1 MAFDVEG
8 ARKAGYSDAEIAQHL
23 SQQNKFDFEGARKAG
38 YNDAE
43 IVNHLASLAPPKQQ
57 ARVAGEDEGDLFRG
71 IANVPGQAQNIYG
84 AGKVLTGIVANK
96 LGATDTGK
104 SLIKSGMES
113 MEAGEAKQVVKESDD
128 FVKAWEKGI
137 GTVITD
143 WLPYQV
149 GAGIGNLAETVA
161 FSLAG
166 AGVGAVTGAGVGAAP
181 GAIAGVVAKT
191 LIKKGIKE
199 EAEALIKQG
208 AKEEAEKLIQTEA
221 KKALVKM
228 GTGAGMAA
236 QAGMHG
242 VGEVTGRAVEEAEK
256 RGQKVEDVELS
267 RVLPAAAAH
276 AVADFFVNKIGLDA
290 LKIGEKATNS
300 LILDIGKRIAVTGT
314 KEIPAEEIQT
324 LAERYGAN
332 LSLADADALKE
343 YVSTAAASYAMSIAP
358 GGVGGAR
365 TNLANKI
372 ATDIKNKAEADR
384 KVSDTGTE
392 NIIKENVTQHDADTQ
407 ARLNN
412 ILGGGNETFGA
423 DELAGT
429 AVTTDTG
436 GTKTKEEADA
446 ANLTKQDL
454 EAKKI
459 ADATEEA
466 KKYIADINDP
476 NTKKK
481 RNGAELNKHLTALG
495 ISKATGK
502 GSAAINQKKLEDYLA
517 QGETSVTGT
526 QQTADRTSTQL
537 AVQPNQEA
545 TTAGVTTA
553 QPNGVV
559 STDTATAQPAGGK
572 AAQPTTLAFD
582 AKAGLEELNK
592 LDAKL
597 KKAEKQLLRDEN
609 LETGNPKIQAAK
621 DNLAK
626 VKAEVEQRKAELY
639 KQFDEWT
646 AAREKT
652 QQTPALT
659 QQVPETL
666 THLKELSD
674 KAEALANDGKGRKYN
689 GTRSIDKAL
698 TRAINDYNEFKAEHG
713 ISDEN
718 ELSATYRNVEALR
731 AMNKKVYAT
740 PRTDEEAVLASEEE
754 EQANYEKN
762 LKESYSGKE
771 STYEQKNLPEGA
783 KDEYE
788 GTAKELNAEIKQH
801 NEGRSELARAQEAA
815 KEKLKAAR
823 EALDEYE
830 DAQPENPDINA
841 VDPVVSRAEA
851 HIAELKQAYNE
862 ATKALQ
868 EYGGERTEIPPWS
881 KLGVDE
887 KDVYYSHIKKN
898 TIEEHR
904 TAGRKLQEYRAH
916 KKAEGRHNEEPGKSR
931 VVSGYDESREFYSKL
946 WSFNFP
952 PWSQLS
958 KAAQNA
964 YLETLTRVDTDPVT
978 GKTKTVYINAGIQ
991 KPMGFA
997 KLGLQLL
1004 QEQEVANKEIS
1015 EREAKTRAEL
1025 KEQVADL
1032 SRQKETYYKQLN
1044 EDSNRNK
1051 DTPVT
1056 TEWLPSHVV
1065 KMVMNKDFKGV
1076 LNYLRH
1082 LPLYKGAG
1090 PKTTDHIS
1098 IMKALA
1104 QALYDLNL
1112 NTKIEFVETLPNG
1125 DLAQYDPL
1133 TDTIKVTPEGLT
1145 ASTVLHETTHAGTVR
1160 VIHMYTFKDRKGQH
1174 TLRKNLTEQQRRGVE
1189 KLEAIMKETED
1200 YLAINKTDRAFS
1212 NLFEFAAYA
1221 LTDPELIQNLKTFGP
1236 TYELLT
1242 KFNDTKADITATPK
1256 EKKSAPE
1263 TMWSTF
1269 KKTVAQILG
1278 VSSKPQVKK
1287 LSQSPNFL
1295 FEVASALDDILSVP
1309 TEPINLRKLPTEK
1322 AEGMPKIDLYSK
1334 NDGYGP
1340 DKDDKPKSM
1349 GWMAK
1354 IFTTAPGLRHI
1365 ATLFQNDRYAIK
1377 YWEDI
1382 NELAGKIYHEGID
1395 KINNIYTQITLAASS
1410 ARNLYN
1416 QYIAEK
1422 AERLNSDIAK
1432 FADAAKLTT
1441 DEALSLLHK
1450 VSEAMHEPER
1460 RIVKYLLTVPLRKD
1474 AKTGETMSPADLR
1487 QEMMSLLDTKTLD
1500 KAAAV
1505 QLKQKLEDI
1514 VFAKD
1519 ASGNFILNK
1528 DGYRTPNMANVDP
1541 KGYSPRADED
1551 MRKRLAIKG
1560 ITEIPVNLDA
1570 DTYRVTVIEKD
1581 IAKTIIDQYNK
1592 HPQQAMIKQVLDSV
1606 QQLHKATTELN
1617 KMANYWSQP
1626 VSNRVNFYGFENYV
1640 PLKGYSNT
1648 KTDEMLSF
1656 DTMRRGKELQDMEF
1670 MFGGRAT
1677 ISKNPILQTMS
1688 DATRSAMR
1696 AGRKDLTQSIKNAI
1710 EQGLLA
1716 GKVGKKIPFEDRQNP
1731 EVIRDLPREN
1741 TVFHYNEDG
1750 SIQVLEIHDKKHREA
1765 IRRTYQNSKPVV
1777 ELANSLTSAL
1787 GTLHTRYN
1795 YSFAPMNF
1803 VRDAMTNAFAIGA
1816 DMGPAE
1822 SARFIKAISGQVLK
1836 GGMYKSMQVAILYQ
1850 QGDPKSK
1857 AKLEEMA
1864 KKDPYIKDMVE
1875 FVEKGGMVSYL
1886 GALSLKS
1893 NFQALHKEIGKNGII
1908 KSKEQ
1913 LDKFVDIWTDMFELA
1928 SRSAAYGIAK
1938 KNFEGKGMT
1947 SNAAST
1953 RAAAYAKNLANFEQ
1967 VGELGKAMG
1976 AFYMF
1981 FRPAATGAVRA
1992 IESLAP
1998 AWPGSLERALEGLPP
2013 AIKNDKQALA
2023 TFEKNYAE
2031 KQKHA
2036 RIMTG
2041 SLIGLGIM
2049 AYFMSAMMSDDD
2061 ELGRNAVLNDN
2072 MQQWTRY
2079 ARFHIPQ
2086 DITRAMDINV
2096 PVVFQVPWGFGL
2108 GAFAAAGAQMASVMA
2123 GKASVKD
2130 AMANIFLQI
2139 SLDSF
2144 IPIPVSKMPP
2154 TEMPLEFFLD
2164 SIAPSIARPIL
2175 EFALNKNG
2183 LGQDIYNDQNRRF
2196 GDAYTGGDRIP
2207 EIYKEAAKAMANN
2220 TLGNID
2226 ISPNT
2231 LYFLSNSYLD
2241 GIGRVFEAGYGIS
2254 DLTQGRKGFDPK
2266 TDLPLMGSFFGA
2278 KSNVDSR
2285 EFSSVEKQIQEMER
2299 KVKMFETDPIQSA
2312 RYMMAHPM
2320 DAMLVDMY
2328 NQQVNGQLKDLRSAA
2343 KQYRQM
2349 QGLDPKTRDALI
2361 KVITFQENLIKRN
2374 MIEQFKAYG
2383 ITP

>member
-1 MAFDVEG
+1 MSPE
-8 ARKAGYSDAEIAQHL
+8 EW
-23 SQQNKFDFEGARKAG
+23 
-38 YNDAE
+38 
-43 IVNHLASLAPPKQQ
+43 LASQGSQSKSGVLSPEEWLAQQTPPKQQ
-57 ARVAGEDEGDLFRG
+57 ARVAGENEGDFFRG
-71 IANVPGQAQNIYG
+71 ISNIPGQIQNIYG
-84 AGKVLTGIVANK
+84 AGKVLTGLVANK

-104 SLIKSGMES
+104 ELIKSGTES
-113 MEAGEAKQVVKESDD
+113 MDAGEAKQVVKESDD
-128 FVKAWEKGI
+128 FVKAWDKGI
-137 GTVITD
+137 GSVITD

-166 AGVGAVTGAGVGAAP
+166 AGAGAITGAGVGAAP
-181 GAIAGVVAKT
+181 GAIAGAVSKT
-191 LIKKGIKE
+191 LIKQGIKE
-199 EAEALIKQG
+199 A
-208 AKEEAEKLIQTEA
+208 AEKIVVAEGKEAAEKYIQSEA
-221 KKALVKM
+221 KKALVRI
-228 GTGAGMAA
+228 GATSGMVA

-242 VGEVTGRAVEEAEK
+242 AGEVTGRAVEEAEK
-256 RGQKVEDVELS
+256 SGAKAEDIELS
-267 RVLPAAAAH
+267 RVLPAVAVH
-276 AVADFFVNKIGLDA
+276 AVADFFINKIGLDA

-314 KEIPAEEIQT
+314 KELPAEEIQT

-332 LSLADADALKE
+332 LSLADAEAVKE

-358 GGVGGAR
+358 GAVGGAR
-365 TNLANKI
+365 TNLAAKL
-372 ATDIKNKAEADR
+372 APKDKGDEDK

-392 NIIKENVTQHDADTQ
+392 NIVKENTTQHDADTQ
-407 ARLNN
+407 SRIDTL
-412 ILGGGNETFGA
+412 LGKTTPATNQVKPPANDVFGE

-429 AVTTDTG
+429 AVPTDTG
-436 GTKTKEEADA
+436 GIKTQEEADA
-446 ANLTKQDL
+446 INLTRQDL
-454 EAKKI
+454 RAKEKETALQEARDYL
-459 ADATEEA
+459 ANVD
-466 KKYIADINDP
+466 DP
-476 NTKKK
+476 NTKTGL
-481 RNGAELNKHLTALG
+481 NGIALNKYLTAFG
-495 ISKATGK
+495 ISKTTGK
-502 GSAAINQKKLEDYLA
+502 GSAAINRKKLEDYLA
-517 QGETSVTGT
+517 QQGAQNVAGSQQQPAGTSTDLAVPTDTGAATTRAGTTVAGGVDVTN
-526 QQTADRTSTQL
+526 AAATQL
-537 AVQPNQEA
+537 AGRE
-545 TTAGVTTA
+545 TT
-553 QPNGVV
+553 
-559 STDTATAQPAGGK
+559 QPA
-572 AAQPTTLAFD
+572 TL
-582 AKAGLEELNK
+582 EQK
-592 LDAKL
+592 LRND
-597 KKAEKQLLRDEN
+597 
-609 LETGNPKIQAAK
+609 
-621 DNLAK
+621 
-626 VKAEVEQRKAELY
+626 
-639 KQFDEWT
+639 
-646 AAREKT
+646 
-652 QQTPALT
+652 
-659 QQVPETL
+659 
-666 THLKELSD
+666 LKELSD
-674 KAEALANDGKGRKYN
+674 RVEALANDGKGRKFN
-689 GTRSIDKAL
+689 GSRSVDKTL
-698 TRAINDYNEFKAEHG
+698 TKAINDYNEFKTQHG
-713 ISDEN
+713 IDDEN
-718 ELSATYRNVEALR
+718 NLAANYRNTEAL
-731 AMNKKVYAT
+731 ALMGKKVYAT
-740 PRTDEEAVLASEEE
+740 PRTDEEAVLANEEE

-771 STYEQKNLPEGA
+771 STYEQENLPEGA
-783 KDEYE
+783 KEEYE
-788 GTAKELNAEIKQH
+788 GTAKELNAEIKDH
-801 NEGRSELARAQEAA
+801 NKGLTALIEKQEAA
-815 KEKLKAAR
+815 KQELKKAR
-823 EALDEYE
+823 EALADYE
-830 DAQPENPDINA
+830 DTQPDNPDINA
-841 VDPVVSRAEA
+841 VDPVVERAEA
-851 HIAELKQAYNE
+851 RIAELKAAYNE
-862 ATKALQ
+862 ATKTLQ
-868 EYGGERTEIPPWS
+868 EYGGKRAEIPSWS

-916 KKAEGRHNEEPGKSR
+916 KVAEGRTEEKPGKSR
-931 VVSGYDESREFYSKL
+931 VVNGYEESRAFYTKL
-946 WSFNFP
+946 WGVPFP

-958 KAAQNA
+958 KPAQNV
-964 YLETLTRVDTDPVT
+964 YLETLTRADTDPET
-978 GKTKTVYINAGIQ
+978 GKTTVVFINAGIQ

-997 KLGLQLL
+997 KIGLQLR
-1004 QEQEVANKEIS
+1004 QEQEIANKEIS
-1015 EREAKTRAEL
+1015 EKEAETHAKL
-1025 KEQVADL
+1025 KEEVARL
-1032 SRQKETYYKQLN
+1032 SRLQEGINKQLN
-1044 EDSNRNK
+1044 EESNRNR
-1051 DTPVT
+1051 DIQVT
-1056 TEWLPSHVV
+1056 TEWLPTHVV
-1065 KMVMNKDFKGV
+1065 KMVMDRDFKGV
-1076 LNYLRH
+1076 INYLRH

-1090 PKTTDHIS
+1090 TKTADHIS

-1104 QALYDLNL
+1104 QALHDLNL

-1145 ASTVLHETTHAGTVR
+1145 ASTVLHEATHAGTVR
-1160 VIHMYTFKDRKGQH
+1160 VIHMYTFKDRKGDYI
-1174 TLRKNLTEQQRRGVE
+1174 LRKNLTEQQRRGVE

-1200 YLAINKTDRAFS
+1200 YLAINHTDKAFS

-1221 LTDPELIQNLKTFGP
+1221 LTDPDLIQSLKTFGP
-1236 TYELLT
+1236 TYELLA
-1242 KFNDTKADITATPK
+1242 KLNDTKETITATPK
-1256 EKKSAPE
+1256 EKKGKPE
-1263 TMWSTF
+1263 TMWSAF
-1269 KKTVAQILG
+1269 KKTVAQMLG

-1309 TEPINLRKLPTEK
+1309 TEPINLRKLPAVK

-1334 NDGYGP
+1334 NDGYET
-1340 DKDDKPKSM
+1340 DQDDKPKSLSYLS
-1349 GWMAK
+1349 K
-1354 IFTTAPGLRHI
+1354 IFTTAPGIRRI
-1365 ATLFQNDRYAIK
+1365 ASLFQNDRYAIK

-1382 NELAGKIYHEGID
+1382 NELAGKIYHEGVD

-1416 QYIAEK
+1416 QYIADK
-1422 AERLNSDIAK
+1422 AERLNSDISK
-1432 FADAAKLTT
+1432 FAEAAGLST
-1441 DEALSLLHK
+1441 DQALSLLHK
-1450 VSEAMHEPER
+1450 VSEALHEPER
-1460 RIVKYLLTVPLRKD
+1460 RVVKYLLTVPLREQ
-1474 AKTGETMSPADLR
+1474 ARTGEAMSPADMR
-1487 QEMMSLLDTKTLD
+1487 KEIMSLLDTKTLD
-1500 KAAAV
+1500 KDAAK
-1505 QLKQKLEDI
+1505 QLKQRLEDV

-1519 ASGNFILNK
+1519 ASGNFILDQN
-1528 DGYRTPNMANVDP
+1528 GYRTPNTANVDP
-1541 KGYSPRADED
+1541 LGYSPRIDEA
-1551 MRKRLAIKG
+1551 MKKRLAKSEVSSVPI
-1560 ITEIPVNLDA
+1560 NLDA
-1570 DTYRVTVIEKD
+1570 DAYRVTVIEKD
-1581 IAKTIIDQYNK
+1581 IAKTITEQYNN
-1592 HPQQAMIKQVLDSV
+1592 HPQKEMIKQVLDSV

-1696 AGRKDLTQSIKNAI
+1696 AGRKDLTQSIKNALTPDANGK
-1710 EQGLLA
+1710 QLLA
-1716 GKVGKKIPFEDRQNP
+1716 GKVGPKISFEDRQSP
-1731 EVIRDLPREN
+1731 EVLKNLPREN
-1741 TVFHYNEDG
+1741 TVFHYNDDG
-1750 SIQVLEIHDKKHREA
+1750 SIQVLEIYDKKQREA

-1777 ELANSLTSAL
+1777 ELANSITSAV

-1803 VRDAMTNAFAIGA
+1803 VRDALTNAFAIGA

-1822 SARFIKAISGQVLK
+1822 SAKFIKAISGQVLK

-1850 QGDPKSK
+1850 QGDPSSK
-1857 AKLEEMA
+1857 AKLKEMA
-1864 KKDPYIKDMVE
+1864 DNDAYIKDMVE

-1893 NFQALHKEIGKNGII
+1893 NFQALHKEIGKNGIL

-1947 SNAAST
+1947 SNAASV

-2013 AIKNDKQALA
+2013 EIKSDATALA

-2031 KQKHA
+2031 KQKNA

-2041 SLIGLGIM
+2041 GLVGLGIM
-2049 AYFMSAMMSDDD
+2049 AYFMASMMSDDD

-2086 DITRAMDINV
+2086 DITKAMGINN
-2096 PVVFQVPWGFGL
+2096 PVVFQIPWGFGL
-2108 GAFAAAGAQMASVMA
+2108 GAFAASGAQIASVLA

-2164 SIAPSIARPIL
+2164 SIAPSVARPIL

-2207 EIYKEAAKAMANN
+2207 EIYKDLARSMANG
-2220 TLGNID
+2220 TLGGID

-2241 GIGRVFEAGYGIS
+2241 GVGRVFEMGYGIT

-2285 EFSSVEKQIQEMER
+2285 EFSAVEKQIQEIER
-2299 KVKMFETDPIQSA
+2299 KVKMFDTDPVQSA
-2312 RYMMAHPM
+2312 KYLAAHPM
-2320 DAMLVDMY
+2320 DEIIVEMY
-2328 NQQVNGQLKDLRSAA
+2328 NQQVNGELKQLRAQA

-2349 QGLDPKTRDALI
+2349 QGLDPKTRDSMLKI
-2361 KVITFQENLIKRN
+2361 ITFQENLVKHN
-2374 MIEQFKAYG
+2374 MILQFKAYG
-2383 ITP
+2383 VKP

>member
-1 MAFDVEG
+1 MNIQEIREKYPQYGDMSDEQLASGLHKKFYSDMPVEDFYS
-8 ARKAGYSDAEIAQHL
+8 RIGYSAKPVEA
-23 SQQNKFDFEGARKAG
+23 
-38 YNDAE
+38 
-43 IVNHLASLAPPKQQ
+43 PKQQ
-57 ARVAGEDEGDLFRG
+57 ARVAGENEGDFLRG
-71 IANVPGQAQNIYG
+71 ISNVPGQIQNVYG
-84 AGKVLTGIVANK
+84 GSKVLAGLAANK
-96 LGATDTGK
+96 LGADETGK

-113 MEAGEAKQVVKESDD
+113 MQAGEAKQVVKESDD

-166 AGVGAVTGAGVGAAP
+166 AGAGAVTGAGVGALP
-181 GAIAGVVAKT
+181 GAVAGAVSKT
-191 LIKKGIKE
+191 LIKQGIKE
-199 EAEALIKQG
+199 A
-208 AKEEAEKLIQTEA
+208 AEKVIATQGKEAAEKFVQSEA
-221 KKALVKM
+221 KKALVKI
-228 GTGAGMAA
+228 GATSGMVA

-242 VGEVTGRAVEEAEK
+242 TGEVTGRAVEEGQQ
-256 RGQKVEDVELS
+256 RGEKVEDIELS
-267 RVLPAAAAH
+267 RVLPAAAVH

-314 KEIPAEEIQT
+314 KELPAEEIQT
-324 LAERYGAN
+324 LAERYGAK
-332 LSLADADALKE
+332 LSLTDAEAMKE

-358 GGVGGAR
+358 GAVGGAR
-365 TNLANKI
+365 TNLMGKLASKVESK
-372 ATDIKNKAEADR
+372 DKGDEDK
-384 KVSDTGTE
+384 KVSETGTE
-392 NIIKENVTQHDADTQ
+392 NIIKENVSQHDADTQ
-407 ARLNN
+407 SRIDAL
-412 ILGGGNETFGA
+412 LGKTNEMFGA
-423 DELAGT
+423 DELAGK
-429 AVTTDTG
+429 AVPTDMG

-446 ANLTKQDL
+446 INLTKQDL
-454 EAKKI
+454 QAKETTT
-459 ADATEEA
+459 AVEEA
-466 KKYIADINDP
+466 KKYLADIDDP
-476 NTKKK
+476 NTKTKI
-481 RNGAELNKHLTALG
+481 NGSKLNKYLTSLG
-495 ISKATGK
+495 IPRAAGD
-502 GSAAINQKKLEDYLA
+502 GSTVINRKKLEDYLSQQGA
-517 QGETSVTGT
+517 QNVAGTGQSAT
-526 QQTADRTSTQL
+526 GASTNVVVPADTR
-537 AVQPNQEA
+537 AAA
-545 TTAGVTTA
+545 TRVGATDA
-553 QPNGVV
+553 NGVV
-559 STDTATAQPAGGK
+559 LADANAAQLAGGK
-572 AAQPTTLAFD
+572 AEQPATLAQ
-582 AKAGLEELNK
+582 K
-592 LDAKL
+592 LRND
-597 KKAEKQLLRDEN
+597 
-609 LETGNPKIQAAK
+609 
-621 DNLAK
+621 
-626 VKAEVEQRKAELY
+626 
-639 KQFDEWT
+639 
-646 AAREKT
+646 
-652 QQTPALT
+652 
-659 QQVPETL
+659 
-666 THLKELSD
+666 LKELSD
-674 KAEALANDGKGRKYN
+674 RVEALANDDKGRKFN
-689 GTRSIDKAL
+689 GSRSVDKTL
-698 TRAINDYNEFKAEHG
+698 TKAINDYNEFKTQHG
-713 ISDEN
+713 IDDEN
-718 ELSATYRNVEALR
+718 NLAANYRNVEALA

-740 PRTDEEAVLASEEE
+740 PRTDKEAVLASEEE

-762 LKESYSGKE
+762 LKESYAGKE
-771 STYEQKNLPEGA
+771 STYDQKNLPEGA
-783 KDEYE
+783 QEEYE
-788 GTAKELNAEIKQH
+788 GTAKELNAEIKGH
-801 NEGRSELARAQEAA
+801 NEGLSTLIEKQEAA
-815 KEKLKAAR
+815 RQELKKAR
-823 EALDEYE
+823 EALADYE
-830 DAQPENPDINA
+830 DSQPDNPDINA
-841 VDPVVSRAEA
+841 MDPTVDRAEA
-851 HIAELKQAYNE
+851 RIAELKAAYNE
-862 ATKALQ
+862 ATKTLQ
-868 EYGGERTEIPPWS
+868 EYGGKRTEIPPWS

-916 KKAEGRHNEEPGKSR
+916 KVAEGRTEEKPGKSR
-931 VVSGYDESREFYSKL
+931 VINGYEESRAFYSKL
-946 WSFNFP
+946 WGVPYP

-958 KAAQNA
+958 KPAQNV
-964 YLETLTRVDTDPVT
+964 YLETLTRADTNPET
-978 GKTKTVYINAGIQ
+978 GKTTVVFINAGIQ

-997 KLGLQLL
+997 KIGLQLR
-1004 QEQEVANKEIS
+1004 QEQEIANKEFS
-1015 EREAKTRAEL
+1015 EKEAETHAKL
-1025 KEQVADL
+1025 KEEVARL
-1032 SRQKETYYKQLN
+1032 SRLQEGINKQLN

-1056 TEWLPSHVV
+1056 TEWLPTHVV

-1082 LPLYKGAG
+1082 LPLYKNAG
-1090 PKTTDHIS
+1090 PKTADHIS

-1104 QALYDLNL
+1104 QALHDLNL

-1125 DLAQYDPL
+1125 DLAQYEPL
-1133 TDTIKVTPEGLT
+1133 TDTIKITPEGLT
-1145 ASTVLHETTHAGTVR
+1145 ASTVLHEATHAGTVR
-1160 VIHMYTFKDRKGQH
+1160 VIHMYTFKDRTGQH

-1200 YLAINKTDRAFS
+1200 YLAINKTDKAFS

-1221 LTDPELIQNLKTFGP
+1221 LTDPELIQSLKTFGP
-1236 TYELLT
+1236 TYELLA

-1278 VSSKPQVKK
+1278 VSTKPQVKK
-1287 LSQSPNFL
+1287 LSKSPNFL

-1309 TEPINLRKLPTEK
+1309 TEPINLRKLPAVK
-1322 AEGMPKIDLYSK
+1322 AEGLPKIDLYSK
-1334 NDGYGP
+1334 GDGYET
-1340 DKDDKPKSM
+1340 DQDDKPKSLSYLS
-1349 GWMAK
+1349 K
-1354 IFTTAPGLRHI
+1354 IFTTAPGVRRI
-1365 ATLFQNDRYAIK
+1365 ASLFQNDRYAIK

-1382 NELAGKIYHEGID
+1382 NELAGKIYHEG
-1395 KINNIYTQITLAASS
+1395 KEMMNNIYTQITLAASS

-1416 QYIAEK
+1416 EYVSEK
-1422 AERLNSDIAK
+1422 AERLNSDISEFAK
-1432 FADAAKLTT
+1432 AADLST
-1441 DEALSLLHK
+1441 DEAVALLHK
-1450 VSEAMHEPER
+1450 VSEALHEPER
-1460 RIVKYLLTVPLRKD
+1460 RIVKYILTVPLREQ

-1487 QEMMSLLDTKTLD
+1487 KEIMSLLDTKTLD
-1500 KAAAV
+1500 KDAAV
-1505 QLKQKLEDI
+1505 QLKQRLEDVI
-1514 VFAKD
+1514 FAKD
-1519 ASGNFILNK
+1519 AAGEFVLDQN
-1528 DGYRTPNMANVDP
+1528 GYRTPNTANVDP
-1541 KGYSPRADED
+1541 LGHSPRIDEA
-1551 MRKRLAIKG
+1551 MKRRLAKSTVSSVPI
-1560 ITEIPVNLDA
+1560 NLDA
-1570 DTYRVTVIEKD
+1570 DAYRVTVIEKD
-1581 IAKTIIDQYNK
+1581 IAKTITEQYNN

-1670 MFGGRAT
+1670 MFGGRAS

-1696 AGRKDLTQSIKNAI
+1696 AGRKDLTQSIKNALTKDANGK
-1710 EQGLLA
+1710 QMLA
-1716 GKVGKKIPFEDRQNP
+1716 GKVGDKISFEDRQNP
-1731 EVIRDLPREN
+1731 QILKDLPREN
-1741 TVFHYNEDG
+1741 TVFHYNDDG
-1750 SIQVLEIHDKKHREA
+1750 SIQVLEIHDRKQREA
-1765 IRRTYQNSKPVV
+1765 IRRTYENSKPIV
-1777 ELANSLTSAL
+1777 ELANRLTSAL

-1850 QGDPKSK
+1850 KGDTDSK
-1857 AKLEEMA
+1857 AKLKEMA
-1864 KKDPYIKDMVE
+1864 DNDPYIKNMME
-1875 FVEKGGMVSYL
+1875 FLEKGGMVSYL

-1893 NFQALHKEIGKNGII
+1893 NFQALHKEIGRNGIL

-1928 SRSAAYGIAK
+1928 SRSAAYGVAK
-1938 KNFEGKGMT
+1938 QNFIGKGMT
-1947 SNAAST
+1947 DNAASV

-2013 AIKNDKQALA
+2013 EIKNDATALA

-2031 KQKHA
+2031 KQKNA
-2036 RIMTG
+2036 RIMTTA
-2041 SLIGLGIM
+2041 LIGLGMMSYMM
-2049 AYFMSAMMSDDD
+2049 ASMMSDDD

-2079 ARFHIPQ
+2079 ARFHIPR
-2086 DITRAMDINV
+2086 DITKAMGINE

-2108 GAFAAAGAQMASVMA
+2108 GAFAASGAQMASVFM
-2123 GKASVKD
+2123 GKNSVKD

-2164 SIAPSIARPIL
+2164 SIAPSVARPIL

-2207 EIYKEAAKAMANN
+2207 EIYKDAARSLANS
-2220 TLGNID
+2220 TMGGID

-2231 LYFLSNSYLD
+2231 MYFLSNSYLD
-2241 GIGRVFEAGYGIS
+2241 GIGRVFEAGYGIA
-2254 DLTQGRKGFDPK
+2254 DLSQGRKGFNPR
-2266 TDLPLMGSFFGA
+2266 TDIPLMGSFFGA

-2285 EFSSVEKQIQEMER
+2285 EFSAVEKQIQEMER
-2299 KVKMFETDPIQSA
+2299 KVKMFETDPVQSA
-2312 RYMMAHPM
+2312 RYLATHPM
-2320 DAMLVDMY
+2320 DAMLVDTY
-2328 NQQVNGQLKDLRSAA
+2328 NKQVNGQLKELRSVA

-2349 QGLDPKTRDALI
+2349 QGIEPKTRDAMI
-2361 KVITFQENLIKRN
+2361 KIITFQENLIKHN
-2374 MIEQFKAYG
+2374 MVEQFKAYG
-2383 ITP
+2383 VKP

>member
-1 MAFDVEG
+1 MAKYKEEAVD
-8 ARKAGYSDAEIAQHL
+8 Y
-23 SQQNKFDFEGARKAG
+23 NPFEQTAPKYKEEAVD
-38 YNDAE
+38 YDPF
-43 IVNHLASLAPPKQQ
+43 APPKQQ
-57 ARVAGEDEGDLFRG
+57 GPRVAAENEGDLFRG
-71 IANVPGQAQNIYG
+71 LANVPGQVQNVFG
-84 AGKVLTGIVANK
+84 ASKVLAGLVANK
-96 LGATDTGK
+96 AGAGETGK

-113 MEAGEAKQVVKESDD
+113 MQAGEAKQVVKESDD

-143 WLPYQV
+143 WLPYQ
-149 GAGIGNLAETVA
+149 IG
-161 FSLAG
+161 AG
-166 AGVGAVTGAGVGAAP
+166 AGNIAETLAFMGIGAATANAP
-181 GAIAGVVAKT
+181 GAIAGVLGKSMVKAGLKEAAEKVLKEEGKEAATKFISDQAKRT
-191 LIKKGIKE
+191 LIGS
-199 EAEALIKQG
+199 
-208 AKEEAEKLIQTEA
+208 T
-221 KKALVKM
+221 
-228 GTGAGMAA
+228 AGKVT

-242 VGEVTGRAVEEAEK
+242 AGEVTGRAVEETEK
-256 RGQKVEDVELS
+256 RGEKVEDIELS
-267 RVLPAAAAH
+267 RVLPAVAAH

-314 KEIPAEEIQT
+314 KELPAEEIQT

-332 LSLADADALKE
+332 LSLSDADALKE

-358 GGVGGAR
+358 GAVGGFR
-365 TNLANKI
+365 TNLQGK
-372 ATDIKNKAEADR
+372 TGTKQEDKGDADK
-384 KVSDTGTE
+384 KVSETGTE
-392 NIIKENVTQHDADTQ
+392 NIVKENTTQHDFDTQ
-407 ARLNN
+407 QRVNKA
-412 ILGGGNETFGA
+412 LGITTNEVRPPANDMFSE
-423 DELAGT
+423 DEVAGT
-429 AVTTDTG
+429 AIQTDMG
-436 GTKTKEEADA
+436 GTKTQEEADA
-446 ANLTKQDL
+446 ANLTRQDL
-454 EAKKI
+454 QIKQKESALQEAK
-459 ADATEEA
+459 D
-466 KKYIADINDP
+466 YLADIDNPD
-476 NTKKK
+476 TKTKI
-481 RNGAELNKHLTALG
+481 NGAKLNKYLTDFG
-495 ISKATGK
+495 IPRAAGN
-502 GSAAINQKKLEDYLA
+502 GSTAINRKKLEDYLSQQGA
-517 QGETSVTGT
+517 QNVAGTG
-526 QQTADRTSTQL
+526 QS
-537 AVQPNQEA
+537 A
-545 TTAGVTTA
+545 TGAGTNVVVPANTGAAATRA
-553 QPNGVV
+553 GATDANGVV
-559 STDTATAQPAGGK
+559 LADANAAQLAGGK
-572 AAQPTTLAFD
+572 AEQPATLAQ
-582 AKAGLEELNK
+582 K
-592 LDAKL
+592 LRND
-597 KKAEKQLLRDEN
+597 
-609 LETGNPKIQAAK
+609 
-621 DNLAK
+621 
-626 VKAEVEQRKAELY
+626 
-639 KQFDEWT
+639 
-646 AAREKT
+646 
-652 QQTPALT
+652 
-659 QQVPETL
+659 
-666 THLKELSD
+666 LKELSD
-674 KAEALANDGKGRKYN
+674 RVEALANDDKGRKFN
-689 GTRSIDKAL
+689 GSRSVDKTL
-698 TRAINDYNEFKAEHG
+698 TKAINDYNEFKTQHG
-713 ISDEN
+713 IDDEN
-718 ELSATYRNVEALR
+718 DLAAKYRNVEALKL
-731 AMNKKVYAT
+731 MGKKVYAT
-740 PRTDEEAVLASEEE
+740 PRTDEEAVFANEEE
-754 EQANYEKN
+754 EQKNYENN

-771 STYEQKNLPEGA
+771 STYEQENLPEGA
-783 KDEYE
+783 QEEYE
-788 GTAKELNAEIKQH
+788 GTAKELNAEIKGH
-801 NEGRSELARAQEAA
+801 NKGLSTLIEKQEAA
-815 KEKLKAAR
+815 RQELKKAR
-823 EALDEYE
+823 EALADYE
-830 DAQPENPDINA
+830 DSQPDNPDINA
-841 VDPVVSRAEA
+841 VDPTVDRAEA
-851 HIAELKQAYNE
+851 RIAELKAAYNE
-862 ATKALQ
+862 ATKTLQ
-868 EYGGERTEIPPWS
+868 EYGGERTEIPPWG

-916 KKAEGRHNEEPGKSR
+916 KKAEGRRKEEPGKSR
-931 VVSGYDESREFYSKL
+931 VVNGYEESRAFYSKL
-946 WSFNFP
+946 WGVPFP

-958 KAAQNA
+958 KPAQNV
-964 YLETLTRVDTDPVT
+964 YLETLTRTDVNSVT
-978 GKTKTVYINAGIQ
+978 GKTETVFINAGIQ

-997 KLGLQLL
+997 KIGLQLR
-1004 QEQEVANKEIS
+1004 QEQEIANKEFS
-1015 EREAKTRAEL
+1015 EKEAETHAKL
-1025 KEQVADL
+1025 KEEVARL
-1032 SRQKETYYKQLN
+1032 SRLQEGINKQLN

-1056 TEWLPSHVV
+1056 TEWLPTHVV

-1082 LPLYKGAG
+1082 LPLYKNAG
-1090 PKTTDHIS
+1090 PKTADHIS

-1104 QALYDLNL
+1104 QALHDLNL

-1133 TDTIKVTPEGLT
+1133 TDTIKITPEGLT
-1145 ASTVLHETTHAGTVR
+1145 ASTVLHEATHAGTVR
-1160 VIHMYTFKDRKGQH
+1160 VIHMYTFKDRTGQH

-1200 YLAINKTDRAFS
+1200 YLAINKTDKAFS

-1221 LTDPELIQNLKTFGP
+1221 LTDPELIQSLKTFGP
-1236 TYELLT
+1236 TYELLA
-1242 KFNDTKADITATPK
+1242 KFNDTKADIIATPK

-1278 VSSKPQVKK
+1278 VSTKPQVKK
-1287 LSQSPNFL
+1287 LSKSPNFL

-1309 TEPINLRKLPTEK
+1309 TEPINLRKLPAV
-1322 AEGMPKIDLYSK
+1322 AEGMPNIDLYSK
-1334 NDGYGP
+1334 NDGYET
-1340 DKDDKPKSM
+1340 DQDDKPKSLSFLS
-1349 GWMAK
+1349 K
-1354 IFTTAPGLRHI
+1354 ILTTAPGVRRI
-1365 ATLFQNDRYAIK
+1365 ASLFQNDRYAIK

-1382 NELAGKIYHEGID
+1382 NELAGKIYHEG
-1395 KINNIYTQITLAASS
+1395 KEMMNNIYTQITLAASS

-1416 QYIAEK
+1416 EYISEK
-1422 AERLNSDIAK
+1422 AERLNSDISEFAK
-1432 FADAAKLTT
+1432 AAGLST
-1441 DEALSLLHK
+1441 DEALALLHK
-1450 VSEAMHEPER
+1450 VSEALHEPER
-1460 RIVKYLLTVPLRKD
+1460 RIVKYILTVPLREQ

-1487 QEMMSLLDTKTLD
+1487 KEIMSLLDTKTLD
-1500 KAAAV
+1500 KDAAV
-1505 QLKQKLEDI
+1505 QLKQRLEDVI
-1514 VFAKD
+1514 FAKD
-1519 ASGNFILNK
+1519 AAGEFVLDQN
-1528 DGYRTPNMANVDP
+1528 GYRTPNTANVDP
-1541 KGYSPRADED
+1541 LGYSPRIDEA
-1551 MRKRLAIKG
+1551 MKKRLAKSKVSSVPI
-1560 ITEIPVNLDA
+1560 NLDA
-1570 DTYRVTVIEKD
+1570 DAYRVTVIEKD
-1581 IAKTIIDQYNK
+1581 IAKTITEQYNN

-1696 AGRKDLTQSIKNAI
+1696 AGRKDLTQSIKNALTPDANGK
-1710 EQGLLA
+1710 QLLA
-1716 GKVGKKIPFEDRQNP
+1716 GKVGPKISFEDRQSP
-1731 EVIRDLPREN
+1731 EVLKNLPREN
-1741 TVFHYNEDG
+1741 TVFHYNDDG
-1750 SIQVLEIHDKKHREA
+1750 SIQVLEIHDRKQREA
-1765 IRRTYQNSKPVV
+1765 IRRTYENSKPIV
-1777 ELANSLTSAL
+1777 ELANRLTSAL

-1850 QGDPKSK
+1850 KGDTDSK

-1864 KKDPYIKDMVE
+1864 KKDPYIKNMRE
-1875 FVEKGGMVSYL
+1875 FLEKGGMVSYL

-1893 NFQALHKEIGKNGII
+1893 NFQALHKEIGRNGIL

-1928 SRSAAYGIAK
+1928 SRSAAYGVAK
-1938 KNFEGKGMT
+1938 QNFIGKGMT
-1947 SNAAST
+1947 DNAASV

-2013 AIKNDKQALA
+2013 EIKNDATALA

-2031 KQKHA
+2031 KQKNA
-2036 RIMTG
+2036 RIMTTA
-2041 SLIGLGIM
+2041 LIGLGMMSYMM
-2049 AYFMSAMMSDDD
+2049 ASMMSDDD

-2079 ARFHIPQ
+2079 ARFHIPR
-2086 DITRAMDINV
+2086 DITKAMGINE

-2108 GAFAAAGAQMASVMA
+2108 GAFAASGAQMASVFM
-2123 GKASVKD
+2123 GKNSVKD

-2164 SIAPSIARPIL
+2164 SIAPSVARPIL

-2207 EIYKEAAKAMANN
+2207 EIYKDAARSIANS
-2220 TLGNID
+2220 TMGGID

-2231 LYFLSNSYLD
+2231 MYFLSNSYLD
-2241 GIGRVFEAGYGIS
+2241 GIGRVFEAGYGIA
-2254 DLTQGRKGFDPK
+2254 DLSQGRKGFNPR
-2266 TDLPLMGSFFGA
+2266 TDIPLMGSFFGA

-2285 EFSSVEKQIQEMER
+2285 EFSAVEKQIQEMER
-2299 KVKMFETDPIQSA
+2299 KVKMFETDPVQSA
-2312 RYMMAHPM
+2312 RYMATHPM
-2320 DAMLVDMY
+2320 DAMLVDTY
-2328 NQQVNGQLKDLRSAA
+2328 NKQVNGQLKELRSAA

-2349 QGLDPKTRDALI
+2349 QGIEPKTRDAMI
-2361 KVITFQENLIKRN
+2361 KIITFQENLIKHN
-2374 MIEQFKAYG
+2374 MVEQFKAYG
-2383 ITP
+2383 VKP

>member
-1 MAFDVEG
+1 MSPEEWLAKQDSQPQSGV
-8 ARKAGYSDAEIAQHL
+8 L
-23 SQQNKFDFEGARKAG
+23 SPE
-38 YNDAE
+38 E
-43 IVNHLASLAPPKQQ
+43 WLAKQTPQTPPKQQ
-57 ARVAGEDEGDLFRG
+57 ARVAGEDEGDFFRG
-71 IANVPGQAQNIYG
+71 LSNIPGQFQNIVG
-84 AGKVLTGIVANK
+84 AGKVLTGVVANK
-96 LGATDTGK
+96 LGAAETGK
-104 SLIKSGMES
+104 ELMKSGMES

-137 GTVITD
+137 GSVVTD

-149 GAGIGNLAETVA
+149 GSGVGNILESAA
-161 FSLAG
+161 FALAG
-166 AGVGAVTGAGVGAAP
+166 AGAGAVTGAGVGALPVAVA
-181 GAIAGVVAKT
+181 GALSKT

-199 EAEALIKQG
+199 TAEELIKKG
-208 AKEEAEKLIQTEA
+208 AKEEAEKLIQNEA
-221 KKALVKM
+221 KKTIIGLGVVGGRA
-228 GTGAGMAA
+228 TQANIHGA
-236 QAGMHG
+236 
-242 VGEVTGRAVEEAEK
+242 GEVTGRAVEEAQQ
-256 RGQKVEDVELS
+256 RGQKTEDIELS
-267 RVLPAAAAH
+267 RVLPAVAAH

-314 KEIPAEEIQT
+314 KELPAEEIQT

-332 LSLADADALKE
+332 LSLSDADALKE

-358 GGVGGAR
+358 GAVGGAR
-365 TNLANKI
+365 TNLAGKLASTI
-372 ATDIKNKAEADR
+372 QDKSEVDK
-384 KVSDTGTE
+384 KVSETGTE
-392 NIIKENVTQHDADTQ
+392 NIVKENTTQHDFDTQ
-407 ARLNN
+407 QRINKA
-412 ILGGGNETFGA
+412 LGITTNEVRPPANDMFSE
-423 DELAGT
+423 DEVAGT
-429 AVTTDTG
+429 AVPTDMG

-459 ADATEEA
+459 TDAVEEA
-466 KKYIADINDP
+466 KKYLADVDDP
-476 NTKKK
+476 NTKTKI
-481 RNGAELNKHLTALG
+481 NGPKLNKHLTSLG
-495 ISKATGK
+495 IPRAAGD
-502 GSAAINQKKLEDYLA
+502 GSAAINRKKLEDYLSQQGA
-517 QGETSVTGT
+517 QNVAGTG
-526 QQTADRTSTQL
+526 QSAIGAST
-537 AVQPNQEA
+537 N
-545 TTAGVTTA
+545 
-553 QPNGVV
+553 VV
-559 STDTATAQPAGGK
+559 VPTDTGATATRAGATDTNGMVLADTN
-572 AAQPTTLAFD
+572 AAQPTGGKTEQPITLAQ
-582 AKAGLEELNK
+582 K
-592 LDAKL
+592 LRND
-597 KKAEKQLLRDEN
+597 
-609 LETGNPKIQAAK
+609 
-621 DNLAK
+621 
-626 VKAEVEQRKAELY
+626 
-639 KQFDEWT
+639 
-646 AAREKT
+646 
-652 QQTPALT
+652 
-659 QQVPETL
+659 
-666 THLKELSD
+666 LKELSD
-674 KAEALANDGKGRKYN
+674 RVEALANDDKGRKFN
-689 GTRSIDKAL
+689 GSRSVDKTL
-698 TRAINDYNEFKAEHG
+698 TKAINDYNEFKTQHG
-713 ISDEN
+713 IDDEN
-718 ELSATYRNVEALR
+718 DLAAKYRNVEALK

-740 PRTDEEAVLASEEE
+740 PRTDEEAVFANEEE
-754 EQANYEKN
+754 EQKNYENN

-771 STYEQKNLPEGA
+771 STYEQENLPEGA
-783 KDEYE
+783 KEEYE
-788 GTAKELNAEIKQH
+788 GTAKELNAEIKGH
-801 NEGRSELARAQEAA
+801 NEGLSTLIEKQEAA
-815 KEKLKAAR
+815 RQELKKAR
-823 EALDEYE
+823 EALADYE
-830 DAQPENPDINA
+830 DSQPDNPDINA
-841 VDPVVSRAEA
+841 VDPTVDRAEA
-851 HIAELKQAYNE
+851 RIAELKAAYNE
-862 ATKALQ
+862 ATKTLQ
-868 EYGGERTEIPPWS
+868 EYGGKRTEIPPWG

-916 KKAEGRHNEEPGKSR
+916 KVAEGRTEEKPGKSR
-931 VVSGYDESREFYSKL
+931 VINGYEESRAFYSKL
-946 WSFNFP
+946 WGVPYP

-958 KAAQNA
+958 KPAQNV
-964 YLETLTRVDTDPVT
+964 YLETLTRADTNPET
-978 GKTKTVYINAGIQ
+978 GKTTVVFINAGIQ

-997 KLGLQLL
+997 KIGLQLR
-1004 QEQEVANKEIS
+1004 QEQEIANKEFS
-1015 EREAKTRAEL
+1015 EKEAETHAKL
-1025 KEQVADL
+1025 KEEVARL
-1032 SRQKETYYKQLN
+1032 SRLQEGINKQLN

-1056 TEWLPSHVV
+1056 TEWLPTHVV
-1065 KMVMNKDFKGV
+1065 RMVMNKDFKGV

-1082 LPLYKGAG
+1082 LPLYKNAG
-1090 PKTTDHIS
+1090 PKTADHIS

-1104 QALYDLNL
+1104 QALHDLNL
-1112 NTKIEFVETLPNG
+1112 NTKIEFVEALPNG

-1145 ASTVLHETTHAGTVR
+1145 ASTVLHEATHAGTVR
-1160 VIHMYTFKDRKGQH
+1160 VIHMYTFKDRTGQH
-1174 TLRKNLTEQQRRGVE
+1174 TLRKNLTEQQRRGIE

-1200 YLAINKTDRAFS
+1200 YLAINKTDKAFS

-1221 LTDPELIQNLKTFGP
+1221 LTDPELIQSLKTFGP
-1236 TYELLT
+1236 TYELLA

-1278 VSSKPQVKK
+1278 VSTKPQVKK
-1287 LSQSPNFL
+1287 LSKSPNFL

-1309 TEPINLRKLPTEK
+1309 TEPINLRKLPAVK
-1322 AEGMPKIDLYSK
+1322 AEGMPNIDLYSK
-1334 NDGYGP
+1334 NDGYET
-1340 DKDDKPKSM
+1340 DQDDKPKSLSYLS
-1349 GWMAK
+1349 K
-1354 IFTTAPGLRHI
+1354 IFTTAPGIRRI
-1365 ATLFQNDRYAIK
+1365 ASLFQNDRYAIK

-1382 NELAGKIYHEGID
+1382 NELAGKIYHENDGVN
-1395 KINNIYTQITLAASS
+1395 KINNIYTQITLAASG

-1422 AERLNSDIAK
+1422 AERLNSDIAE
-1432 FADAAKLTT
+1432 FAKAAGLST
-1441 DEALSLLHK
+1441 DEALALLHK
-1450 VSEAMHEPER
+1450 VSEALHEPER
-1460 RIVKYLLTVPLRKD
+1460 RVVKYILTVPLREQ

-1487 QEMMSLLDTKTLD
+1487 KEIMSLLDTKTLD
-1500 KAAAV
+1500 KDAAV
-1505 QLKQKLEDI
+1505 QLKQRLEDVI
-1514 VFAKD
+1514 FAKD
-1519 ASGNFILNK
+1519 AAGNFILDQN
-1528 DGYRTPNMANVDP
+1528 GYRTPNTANVDP
-1541 KGYSPRADED
+1541 LGYSPRIDEA
-1551 MRKRLAIKG
+1551 MKKRLAKSKVSSVPI
-1560 ITEIPVNLDA
+1560 NLDA
-1570 DTYRVTVIEKD
+1570 DAYRVTVIEKD
-1581 IAKTIIDQYNK
+1581 IAKTITEQYNN

-1670 MFGGRAT
+1670 MFGGRAS

-1696 AGRKDLTQSIKNAI
+1696 AGRKDLTESIKNALTKDANGK
-1710 EQGLLA
+1710 QMLA
-1716 GKVGKKIPFEDRQNP
+1716 GRVGDKISFEDRQNP
-1731 EVIRDLPREN
+1731 EVIKNLPREN
-1741 TVFHYNEDG
+1741 TVFHYNDDG
-1750 SIQVLEIHDKKHREA
+1750 SIQVLEIHDKKQREA

-1777 ELANSLTSAL
+1777 ELANSITSAI

-1803 VRDAMTNAFAIGA
+1803 VRDALTNAFAIGA

-1857 AKLEEMA
+1857 ARLKEMA
-1864 KKDPYIKDMVE
+1864 DKDPYIRDMME

-1893 NFQALHKEIGKNGII
+1893 NFQALHKEIGKNGIL
-1908 KSKEQ
+1908 KNKEQ

-1953 RAAAYAKNLANFEQ
+1953 KAAAYAKNLANFEQ

-2013 AIKNDKQALA
+2013 EIKNDAAALA
-2023 TFEKNYAE
+2023 TFEKNYSD
-2031 KQKHA
+2031 KQKNA

-2041 SLIGLGIM
+2041 GLVGLGIM
-2049 AYFMSAMMSDDD
+2049 AYFMASMMSDDD

-2086 DITRAMDINV
+2086 DITRAMGINN
-2096 PVVFQVPWGFGL
+2096 PVVFQIPWGFGL
-2108 GAFAAAGAQMASVMA
+2108 GAFAASGAQIAAVAA
-2123 GKASVKD
+2123 GKATVKD

-2164 SIAPSIARPIL
+2164 SIAPSVARPIL

-2207 EIYKEAAKAMANN
+2207 EIYKDLARTMVNG
-2220 TLGNID
+2220 TLGGID

-2299 KVKMFETDPIQSA
+2299 KVKMFETDPVQSA
-2312 RYMMAHPM
+2312 RYLAAHPM
-2320 DAMLVDMY
+2320 DELLVEMY
-2328 NQQVNGQLKDLRSAA
+2328 NQQVNGELKQLRSQA
-2343 KQYRQM
+2343 KEYRQM
-2349 QGLDPKTRDALI
+2349 QGMDPKTRDAMI
-2361 KVITFQENLIKRN
+2361 KIITFQENLVKHN
-2374 MIEQFKAYG
+2374 MILQFKAYG
-2383 ITP
+2383 VKP

>member
-1 MAFDVEG
+1 MAKYKEEAVD
-8 ARKAGYSDAEIAQHL
+8 Y
-23 SQQNKFDFEGARKAG
+23 NPFEQTAPKYKEEAVD
-38 YNDAE
+38 YDPF
-43 IVNHLASLAPPKQQ
+43 APPKPQ
-57 ARVAGEDEGDLFRG
+57 ARVAGEDEGDFFRG
-71 IANVPGQAQNIYG
+71 IANVPGQVQNVFG
-84 AGKVLTGIVANK
+84 ASKVLAGLVANK
-96 LGATDTGK
+96 AGAGETGK

-113 MEAGEAKQVVKESDD
+113 MQAGEAKQVVKESDD

-143 WLPYQV
+143 WLPYQI

-166 AGVGAVTGAGVGAAP
+166 AGAGAVTGAGVGALP
-181 GAIAGVVAKT
+181 GAVAGAVSKT
-191 LIKKGIKE
+191 LIKQGIKE
-199 EAEALIKQG
+199 A
-208 AKEEAEKLIQTEA
+208 AEKVIATQGKEAAEKFVQSEA
-221 KKALVKM
+221 KKALVKI
-228 GTGAGMAA
+228 GATSGMVA

-242 VGEVTGRAVEEAEK
+242 TGEVTGRAVEEGQQ
-256 RGQKVEDVELS
+256 RGEKVEDIELS
-267 RVLPAAAAH
+267 RVLPAAAVH
-276 AVADFFVNKIGLDA
+276 AVADFFVNKIGLNA

-314 KEIPAEEIQT
+314 KELPAEEIQT
-324 LAERYGAN
+324 LAERYGAK
-332 LSLADADALKE
+332 LSLTDAEAMKE

-358 GGVGGAR
+358 GAVGGAR
-365 TNLANKI
+365 TNLMGKLASKVESK
-372 ATDIKNKAEADR
+372 DKGDEDK
-384 KVSDTGTE
+384 KVSETGTE
-392 NIIKENVTQHDADTQ
+392 NIVKENVSQHDADTQ
-407 ARLNN
+407 SRIDAL
-412 ILGGGNETFGA
+412 LGKTTLATNQVKPPANEMFGA
-423 DELAGT
+423 DELAGK
-429 AVTTDTG
+429 AVPTDMG

-466 KKYIADINDP
+466 KKYLADVDDP
-476 NTKKK
+476 NTKTGL
-481 RNGAELNKHLTALG
+481 NGIALNKYLTALG
-495 ISKATGK
+495 ISKTTGK
-502 GSAAINQKKLEDYLA
+502 GSAVINRKKLEDYLSQQGA
-517 QGETSVTGT
+517 QNVAGIGQSATGAST
-526 QQTADRTSTQL
+526 NVVVPANTGAAATRAGATDANGVVLADTNATQL
-537 AVQPNQEA
+537 AGGKTE
-545 TTAGVTTA
+545 
-553 QPNGVV
+553 
-559 STDTATAQPAGGK
+559 QPA
-572 AAQPTTLAFD
+572 TLAQ
-582 AKAGLEELNK
+582 K
-592 LDAKL
+592 LRND
-597 KKAEKQLLRDEN
+597 
-609 LETGNPKIQAAK
+609 
-621 DNLAK
+621 
-626 VKAEVEQRKAELY
+626 
-639 KQFDEWT
+639 
-646 AAREKT
+646 
-652 QQTPALT
+652 
-659 QQVPETL
+659 
-666 THLKELSD
+666 LKELSD
-674 KAEALANDGKGRKYN
+674 RVEALANDDKGRKFN
-689 GTRSIDKAL
+689 GSRSVDKTL
-698 TRAINDYNEFKAEHG
+698 TKAINDYNEFKAKHG
-713 ISDEN
+713 IDDEN
-718 ELSATYRNVEALR
+718 DLAANYRNVEALKL
-731 AMNKKVYAT
+731 MGKKVYAT

-771 STYEQKNLPEGA
+771 STYKQKNLPEGA
-783 KDEYE
+783 QEEYE
-788 GTAKELNAEIKQH
+788 GTAKELNAEIKGH
-801 NEGRSELARAQEAA
+801 NEGLSTLIEKQEAA
-815 KEKLKAAR
+815 KQELKKAR
-823 EALDEYE
+823 EALADYE
-830 DAQPENPDINA
+830 DSQPDNPDINA
-841 VDPVVSRAEA
+841 VDPTVDRAEA
-851 HIAELKQAYNE
+851 RIAELKAAYNE
-862 ATKALQ
+862 ATKTLQ
-868 EYGGERTEIPPWS
+868 EYGGKRTEIPPWG

-898 TIEEHR
+898 TIEEHK

-916 KKAEGRHNEEPGKSR
+916 KTAEGRSEEEPGKSR
-931 VVSGYDESREFYSKL
+931 VINGYEESRAFYSKL
-946 WSFNFP
+946 WGVPYP

-958 KAAQNA
+958 KPAQNV
-964 YLETLTRVDTDPVT
+964 YLETLTRTDVNSVT
-978 GKTKTVYINAGIQ
+978 GKTETVFINAGIQ

-997 KLGLQLL
+997 KIGLQLR
-1004 QEQEVANKEIS
+1004 QEQEIANKEFS
-1015 EREAKTRAEL
+1015 EKEAETHAKL
-1025 KEQVADL
+1025 KEEVARL
-1032 SRQKETYYKQLN
+1032 SRLQEGINKQLN

-1056 TEWLPSHVV
+1056 TEWLPTHVV

-1082 LPLYKGAG
+1082 LPLYKNAG
-1090 PKTTDHIS
+1090 PKTADHIS

-1104 QALYDLNL
+1104 QALHDLNL

-1133 TDTIKVTPEGLT
+1133 TDTIKITPEGLT
-1145 ASTVLHETTHAGTVR
+1145 ASTVLHEATHAGTVR
-1160 VIHMYTFKDRKGQH
+1160 VIHMYTFKDRTGQH

-1200 YLAINKTDRAFS
+1200 YLAINKTDKAFS

-1221 LTDPELIQNLKTFGP
+1221 LTDPELIHSLKTFGP
-1236 TYELLT
+1236 TYELLA

-1278 VSSKPQVKK
+1278 VSTKPQVKK
-1287 LSQSPNFL
+1287 LSKSPNFL

-1309 TEPINLRKLPTEK
+1309 TEPINLRKLPAV
-1322 AEGMPKIDLYSK
+1322 AEGMPNIDLYSK
-1334 NDGYGP
+1334 NDGYET
-1340 DKDDKPKSM
+1340 DQDDKPKSLSYLS
-1349 GWMAK
+1349 K
-1354 IFTTAPGLRHI
+1354 IFTTAPGVRRI
-1365 ATLFQNDRYAIK
+1365 ASLFQNDRYAIK

-1382 NELAGKIYHEGID
+1382 NELAGKIYHEG
-1395 KINNIYTQITLAASS
+1395 KEMMNNIYTQITLAASS

-1416 QYIAEK
+1416 EYVSEK
-1422 AERLNSDIAK
+1422 AERLNSDIAA
-1432 FADAAKLTT
+1432 FADAAKMTT
-1441 DEALSLLHK
+1441 DEALALLHK
-1450 VSEAMHEPER
+1450 VSEALHEPER
-1460 RIVKYLLTVPLRKD
+1460 RIVKYILTVPLREQ

-1487 QEMMSLLDTKTLD
+1487 KEIMSLLDTKTLD
-1500 KAAAV
+1500 KDAAV
-1505 QLKQKLEDI
+1505 QLKQRLEDVI
-1514 VFAKD
+1514 FAKD
-1519 ASGNFILNK
+1519 AAGEFVLDQN
-1528 DGYRTPNMANVDP
+1528 GYRTPNIANVDS
-1541 KGYSPRADED
+1541 KGYSPRIDEA
-1551 MRKRLAIKG
+1551 MKRRLAKSTVSSVPI
-1560 ITEIPVNLDA
+1560 NLDA
-1570 DTYRVTVIEKD
+1570 DAYRVTVIEKD
-1581 IAKTIIDQYNK
+1581 IAKTITEQYNN

-1656 DTMRRGKELQDMEF
+1656 DTMRRGKEMQDMEF
-1670 MFGGRAT
+1670 MFGGRAS

-1710 EQGLLA
+1710 EQKMLA
-1716 GKVGKKIPFEDRQNP
+1716 GKVGEKISFEDRQNP
-1731 EVIRDLPREN
+1731 EILKNLPREN
-1741 TVFHYNEDG
+1741 TVFHYNDDG
-1750 SIQVLEIHDKKHREA
+1750 SIQVLEIHDRKQREA
-1765 IRRTYQNSKPVV
+1765 IRRTYENSKPIV
-1777 ELANSLTSAL
+1777 ELANRLTSAL

-1850 QGDPKSK
+1850 KGDTDSK

-1864 KKDPYIKDMVE
+1864 KKDPYIKNMRE
-1875 FVEKGGMVSYL
+1875 FLEKGGMVSYL

-1893 NFQALHKEIGKNGII
+1893 NFQALHKEIGKNGILQT
-1908 KSKEQ
+1908 KEQ

-1928 SRSAAYGIAK
+1928 SRSAAYGVAK
-1938 KNFEGKGMT
+1938 QNFIGKGMT
-1947 SNAAST
+1947 ENAASV

-2013 AIKNDKQALA
+2013 EIKNDATALA

-2031 KQKHA
+2031 KQKNA
-2036 RIMTG
+2036 RIMTTA
-2041 SLIGLGIM
+2041 LIGLGMMSYMM
-2049 AYFMSAMMSDDD
+2049 ASMMSDDD

-2079 ARFHIPQ
+2079 ARFHIPR
-2086 DITRAMDINV
+2086 DITKAMGINE

-2108 GAFAAAGAQMASVMA
+2108 GAFAASGAQMASVFM
-2123 GKASVKD
+2123 GKNSVKD

-2164 SIAPSIARPIL
+2164 SIAPSVARPIL

-2207 EIYKEAAKAMANN
+2207 EIYKDAARSLANS
-2220 TLGNID
+2220 TMGGID

-2231 LYFLSNSYLD
+2231 MYFLSNSYLD
-2241 GIGRVFEAGYGIS
+2241 GIGRVFEAGYGIA
-2254 DLTQGRKGFDPK
+2254 DLSQGRKGFNPR
-2266 TDLPLMGSFFGA
+2266 TDIPLMGSFFGA

-2285 EFSSVEKQIQEMER
+2285 EFSAVEKQIQEMER
-2299 KVKMFETDPIQSA
+2299 KVKMFETDPVQSA
-2312 RYMMAHPM
+2312 RYLATHPM
-2320 DAMLVDMY
+2320 DAMLVDTY
-2328 NQQVNGQLKDLRSAA
+2328 NKQVNGQLKELRSVA

-2349 QGLDPKTRDALI
+2349 QGIEPKTRDAMI
-2361 KVITFQENLIKRN
+2361 KIITFQENLIKHN
-2374 MIEQFKAYG
+2374 MVEQFKAYG
-2383 ITP
+2383 VKP

>member
-1 MAFDVEG
+1 MNLQEIREKYPQYNDLSDEQLVGGLHKKYYSDMPIEDFHS
-8 ARKAGYSDAEIAQHL
+8 RIGYSAKPVEA
-23 SQQNKFDFEGARKAG
+23 
-38 YNDAE
+38 
-43 IVNHLASLAPPKQQ
+43 PKQQ
-57 ARVAGEDEGDLFRG
+57 ARVAGEDEGDFFRG
-71 IANVPGQAQNIYG
+71 ITNIPGQIQNIYG
-84 AGKVLTGIVANK
+84 AGKVLTGLVANK

-104 SLIKSGMES
+104 ELIKSGTES
-113 MEAGEAKQVVKESDD
+113 MDAGEAKQVVKESDD

-137 GTVITD
+137 GTVVTD
-143 WLPYQV
+143 YIPYQIGSSV
-149 GAGIGNLAETVA
+149 GNIAETLAFMGIGAATAN
-161 FSLAG
+161 
-166 AGVGAVTGAGVGAAP
+166 AP
-181 GAIAGVVAKT
+181 GAIASVLGKSMVKA
-191 LIKKGIKE
+191 GIKE
-199 EAEALIKQG
+199 AAEKVL
-208 AKEEAEKLIQTEA
+208 KEEGKEA
-221 KKALVKM
+221 ATKFISEQAKRTLM
-228 GTGAGMAA
+228 GVTAGKVA

-242 VGEVTGRAVEEAEK
+242 AGEVTGRAVEEAQQ

-267 RVLPAAAAH
+267 RVLPAAAVH
-276 AVADFFVNKIGLDA
+276 AVADFFVNKIGIDA

-300 LILDIGKRIAVTGT
+300 LILDVGKRIAVTGT
-314 KEIPAEEIQT
+314 KELPAEEIQT

-358 GGVGGAR
+358 GAVGGAR
-365 TNLANKI
+365 TNLSNKI
-372 ATDIKNKAEADR
+372 ATDIKNKADADR
-384 KVSDTGTE
+384 KVSDTGTD

-407 ARLNN
+407 SRLNN

-423 DELAGT
+423 DEIAGT
-429 AVTTDTG
+429 AVPTDTG

-454 EAKKI
+454 EAKKTT
-459 ADATEEA
+459 DAVEEA
-466 KKYIADINDP
+466 KKHLADIDDP
-476 NTKKK
+476 NTKTGL
-481 RNGAELNKHLTALG
+481 NGIALNKYLTALG
-495 ISKATGK
+495 IPKATGK
-502 GSAAINQKKLEDYLA
+502 GSAAINRKKLEDYIA
-517 QGETSVTGT
+517 QGETSVAGS
-526 QQTADRTSTQL
+526 QQQPAGTSTEL
-537 AVQPNQEA
+537 AAQPNQEA
-545 TTAGVTTA
+545 ATTGTPAVKS
-553 QPNGVV
+553 NGVDV
-559 STDTATAQPAGGK
+559 TNTTIAHPAGGK
-572 AAQPTTLAFD
+572 TEQPVALAQAPKTIEDLSPEMQAEVQRRQDEIAQIETEGGD
-582 AKAGLEELNK
+582 ATKQKGFLNK
-592 LDAKL
+592 FLQKQGVTGTLSAK
-597 KKAEKQLLRDEN
+597 KSIEKDF
-609 LETGNPKIQAAK
+609 LETGELPYAVEGKEKTDQELEAERVKAYEESLGKTIPDYELSEEDKRLYDETREEVNSQVDEANAK
-621 DNLAK
+621 RIELAK
-626 VKAEVEQRKAELY
+626 ELEDALKA
-639 KQFDEWT
+639 FDE
-646 AAREKT
+646 ASEK
-652 QQTPALT
+652 
-659 QQVPETL
+659 
-666 THLKELSD
+666 
-674 KAEALANDGKGRKYN
+674 
-689 GTRSIDKAL
+689 
-698 TRAINDYNEFKAEHG
+698 
-713 ISDEN
+713 
-718 ELSATYRNVEALR
+718 
-731 AMNKKVYAT
+731 
-740 PRTDEEAVLASEEE
+740 DEEAASERLV
-754 EQANYEKN
+754 AAEKA
-762 LKESYSGKE
+762 LKEHGPTQRKLP
-771 STYEQKNLPEGA
+771 EQKKFSPDY
-783 KDEYE
+783 KDIYF
-788 GTAKELNAEIKQH
+788 GNISAGPIK
-801 NEGRSELARAQEAA
+801 NGRLTFGSSKREHRQAA
-815 KEKLKAAR
+815 
-823 EALDEYE
+823 
-830 DAQPENPDINA
+830 
-841 VDPVVSRAEA
+841 
-851 HIAELKQAYNE
+851 
-862 ATKALQ
+862 KALQ
-868 EYGGERTEIPPWS
+868 EYLQKTGGYQRENDAQLRRIINHYEENRAAFNKIFG
-881 KLGVDE
+881 KAGVTFPRWNDLTQE
-887 KDVYYSHIKKN
+887 QKN
-898 TIEEHR
+898 TF
-904 TAGRKLQEYRAH
+904 
-916 KKAEGRHNEEPGKSR
+916 
-931 VVSGYDESREFYSKL
+931 SREMINNSG
-946 WSFNFP
+946 
-952 PWSQLS
+952 QQ
-958 KAAQNA
+958 QNVA
-964 YLETLTRVDTDPVT
+964 
-978 GKTKTVYINAGIQ
+978 
-991 KPMGFA
+991 FA
-997 KLGLQLL
+997 KLGVKIIEDSRQLSEGEKRERQNAVER
-1004 QEQEVANKEIS
+1004 QEQVRQES
-1015 EREAKTRAEL
+1015 EAQQEKDKKTREAYE
-1025 KEQVADL
+1025 
-1032 SRQKETYYKQLN
+1032 
-1044 EDSNRNK
+1044 RNK
-1051 DTPVT
+1051 PTASS
-1056 TEWLPSHVV
+1056 LPNNVIQ
-1065 KMVMNKDFKGV
+1065 MVMNND
-1076 LNYLRH
+1076 LNGILEYMSTV
-1082 LPLYKGAG
+1082 
-1090 PKTTDHIS
+1090 KTTVLTS
-1098 IMKALA
+1098 PYKRIMKSVAGALK
-1104 QALYDLNL
+1104 DLKL
-1112 NTKIEFVETLPNG
+1112 NTKIRIVEASEING
-1125 DLAQYDPL
+1125 DLAQYDPVS
-1133 TDTIKVTPEGLT
+1133 DTILVTREGLSSNT
-1145 ASTVLHETTHAGTVR
+1145 ILHEIIHAGTVK
-1160 VIHMYTFKDRKGQH
+1160 VINEYLYGNKNSLSMGQ
-1174 TLRKNLTEQQRRGVE
+1174 LNAIKVLE
-1189 KLEAIMKETED
+1189 KIMNETRDSLAEDHPEAYK
-1200 YLAINKTDRAFS
+1200 S
-1212 NLFEFAAYA
+1212 LFEFVSYA
-1221 LTDPELIQNLKTFGP
+1221 LTSDQLQQDLHDQSFVYPETKGLFSYFGLPREDIQTILPKT
-1236 TYELLT
+1236 
-1242 KFNDTKADITATPK
+1242 
-1256 EKKSAPE
+1256 KSA
-1263 TMWSTF
+1263 WSAF
-1269 KKTVAQILG
+1269 KLAIARIIKTRDTYLHKG
-1278 VSSKPQVKK
+1278 K
-1287 LSQSPNFL
+1287 LNEKVDPNFL
-1295 FEVASALDDILSVP
+1295 MEINAAFEDILSKP
-1309 TEPINLRKLPTEK
+1309 TEPIYLPALPAKEEGTPSK

-1334 NDGYGP
+1334 NDGYET
-1340 DKDDKPKSM
+1340 DQDDKPKSLSYLS
-1349 GWMAK
+1349 K
-1354 IFTTAPGLRHI
+1354 IFTTAPGIRRI
-1365 ATLFQNDRYAIK
+1365 ASIFQNDRYAIK

-1382 NELAGKIYHEGID
+1382 NQLAEKIYHEGID

-1422 AERLNSDIAK
+1422 AERLNSDIAE
-1432 FADAAKLTT
+1432 FAKAADLST
-1441 DEALSLLHK
+1441 DEALALLHK

-1505 QLKQKLEDI
+1505 KLKQKLEDV

-1519 ASGNFILNK
+1519 AAGNFILDQN
-1528 DGYRTPNMANVDP
+1528 GYRTPNMANVDP

-1560 ITEIPVNLDA
+1560 ITDIPVNLDA

-1581 IAKTIIDQYNK
+1581 IAKTIIDQYNN

-1626 VSNRVNFYGFENYV
+1626 VSNRVNFYGFENYI

-1716 GKVGKKIPFEDRQNP
+1716 GKVGKKIPFEARQDPN
-1731 EVIRDLPREN
+1731 VIKELPREN

-1750 SIQVLEIHDKKHREA
+1750 SIQVLQIFDKKQREA

-1857 AKLEEMA
+1857 AKLKEMA
-1864 KKDPYIKDMVE
+1864 DKDPYIKDMVE

-1893 NFQALHKEIGKNGII
+1893 NFQALHKEIGKHGII

-1998 AWPGSLERALEGLPP
+1998 AWPGSLERALDGLPP
-2013 AIKNDKQALA
+2013 EIKKDEQAKA

-2041 SLIGLGIM
+2041 GLVGLGMM

-2086 DITRAMDINV
+2086 DITRAMGINV
-2096 PVVFQVPWGFGL
+2096 PVVFQIPWGFGL
-2108 GAFAAAGAQMASVMA
+2108 GAFAAAGAQMASVAA

-2130 AMANIFLQI
+2130 AMSNIFLQI

-2164 SIAPSIARPIL
+2164 SIAPSVARPIL

-2207 EIYKEAAKAMANN
+2207 EIYKEAARAMANN
-2220 TLGNID
+2220 TLGGID

-2285 EFSSVEKQIQEMER
+2285 EFSAVEKQIQEMER
-2299 KVKMFETDPIQSA
+2299 KVKMFDTDPVQSA
-2312 RYMMAHPM
+2312 RYLAAHPM
-2320 DAMLVDMY
+2320 DEIIVEMY
-2328 NQQVNGQLKDLRSAA
+2328 NQQVNGELKQLRSQA

-2349 QGLDPKTRDALI
+2349 QGLDPKTRDAMI
-2361 KVITFQENLIKRN
+2361 KIITFQENLVKHN

-2383 ITP
+2383 IKP

>member
-1 MAFDVEG
+1 MAKYKEEAVD
-8 ARKAGYSDAEIAQHL
+8 Y
-23 SQQNKFDFEGARKAG
+23 NPFEQTAPKYKEEAVD
-38 YNDAE
+38 YDPF
-43 IVNHLASLAPPKQQ
+43 APPKPQ
-57 ARVAGEDEGDLFRG
+57 ARVAGEDEGDFLRG
-71 IANVPGQAQNIYG
+71 ISNVPGQIQNVYGGSKVLAGLAANKAG
-84 AGKVLTGIVANK
+84 AGE
-96 LGATDTGK
+96 TGK

-113 MEAGEAKQVVKESDD
+113 MQAGEAKQVVKESDD

-143 WLPYQV
+143 WLPYQI

-166 AGVGAVTGAGVGAAP
+166 AGAGAVTGAGVGALP
-181 GAIAGVVAKT
+181 GAVAGAVSKT
-191 LIKKGIKE
+191 LIKQGIKE
-199 EAEALIKQG
+199 A
-208 AKEEAEKLIQTEA
+208 AEKVIATQGKEAAEKFVQSEA
-221 KKALVKM
+221 KKALVKI
-228 GTGAGMAA
+228 GATSGMVA

-242 VGEVTGRAVEEAEK
+242 TGEVTGRAVEEGQQ
-256 RGQKVEDVELS
+256 RGEKVEDIELS
-267 RVLPAAAAH
+267 RVLPAAAVH
-276 AVADFFVNKIGLDA
+276 AVADFFVNKIGLDS

-314 KEIPAEEIQT
+314 KQLPAEEIQT
-324 LAERYGAN
+324 LAERYGAK
-332 LSLADADALKE
+332 LSLTDAEAMRE

-358 GGVGGAR
+358 GAVGGAR
-365 TNLANKI
+365 TNLMGKLASKVESK
-372 ATDIKNKAEADR
+372 DKGDEDK
-384 KVSDTGTE
+384 KVSETGTE
-392 NIIKENVTQHDADTQ
+392 NIVKENVSQHDFDTQ
-407 ARLNN
+407 QRINKA
-412 ILGGGNETFGA
+412 LGITTNEVRPPANDTFSE
-423 DELAGT
+423 DEVAGT
-429 AVTTDTG
+429 AVQTDMG
-436 GTKTKEEADA
+436 GTKTQEEADA
-446 ANLTKQDL
+446 ANLTRQDL
-454 EAKKI
+454 QVKQKESELQGAK
-459 ADATEEA
+459 D
-466 KKYIADINDP
+466 YLADIDNP
-476 NTKKK
+476 NTKTSV
-481 RNGAELNKHLTALG
+481 NGAKLNKYLTSFG
-495 ISKATGK
+495 ISKATGG
-502 GSAAINQKKLEDYLA
+502 GSVAINRKKLEDYLA
-517 QGETSVTGT
+517 QQGAPNVAKTGQSTTGT
-526 QQTADRTSTQL
+526 STDVVVPTNTGAAATRAGATDASGMVLTDANAAQL
-537 AVQPNQEA
+537 AGRKDEQ
-545 TTAGVTTA
+545 
-553 QPNGVV
+553 
-559 STDTATAQPAGGK
+559 S
-572 AAQPTTLAFD
+572 AALAFD

-597 KKAEKQLLRDEN
+597 KKAEKQLLKDEN

-626 VKAEVEQRKAELY
+626 VKAEVEKRKAELY
-639 KQFDEWT
+639 KQFDGWT
-646 AAREKT
+646 AAREQTKT
-652 QQTPALT
+652 TEPA
-659 QQVPETL
+659 TL
-666 THLKELSD
+666 EQKLRNDLKELSD
-674 KAEALANDGKGRKYN
+674 RVEALANDDKGRKFN
-689 GTRSIDKAL
+689 GSRSVDKTL
-698 TRAINDYNEFKAEHG
+698 TKAVNDYNEFKAQHG
-713 ISDEN
+713 IDDEN
-718 ELSATYRNVEALR
+718 DLAANYRNTEALKL
-731 AMNKKVYAT
+731 MGKKVYAT

-762 LKESYSGKE
+762 LKESYAGKE
-771 STYEQKNLPEGA
+771 STYDQKNLPEGA
-783 KDEYE
+783 QEEYE
-788 GTAKELNAEIKQH
+788 GTAKELNAEIKGH
-801 NEGRSELARAQEAA
+801 NEGLSTLIEKQEAA
-815 KEKLKAAR
+815 KQELKKAR
-823 EALDEYE
+823 EALADYE
-830 DAQPENPDINA
+830 DSQPDNPDINA
-841 VDPVVSRAEA
+841 VDPAVDRAEA
-851 HIAELKQAYNE
+851 RIAELKAAYNE
-862 ATKALQ
+862 ATKTLQ
-868 EYGGERTEIPPWS
+868 EYGGKRTEIPPWS

-916 KKAEGRHNEEPGKSR
+916 KVAEGRTEEKPGKSR
-931 VVSGYDESREFYSKL
+931 VINGYEESRAFYSKL
-946 WSFNFP
+946 WGVPYP

-958 KAAQNA
+958 KPAQNV
-964 YLETLTRVDTDPVT
+964 YLETLTRADTNPET
-978 GKTKTVYINAGIQ
+978 GKTTVVFINAGIQ

-997 KLGLQLL
+997 KIGLQLR
-1004 QEQEVANKEIS
+1004 QEQEIANKEFS
-1015 EREAKTRAEL
+1015 EKEAETHAKL
-1025 KEQVADL
+1025 KEEVARL
-1032 SRQKETYYKQLN
+1032 SRLQEGINKQLN

-1051 DTPVT
+1051 DAPVT
-1056 TEWLPSHVV
+1056 TEWLPTHVV

-1082 LPLYKGAG
+1082 LPLYKNAG
-1090 PKTTDHIS
+1090 PKTADHIS

-1104 QALYDLNL
+1104 QALHDLNL

-1133 TDTIKVTPEGLT
+1133 TDTIKITPEGLT
-1145 ASTVLHETTHAGTVR
+1145 ASTVLHEATHAGTVR
-1160 VIHMYTFKDRKGQH
+1160 VIHMYTFKDRTGQH

-1200 YLAINKTDRAFS
+1200 YLAINKTDKAFS

-1221 LTDPELIQNLKTFGP
+1221 LTDPELIQSLKTFGP
-1236 TYELLT
+1236 TYELLA

-1278 VSSKPQVKK
+1278 VSTKPQVKK
-1287 LSQSPNFL
+1287 LSKSPNFL

-1309 TEPINLRKLPTEK
+1309 TEPINLRKLPAV
-1322 AEGMPKIDLYSK
+1322 AEGLPKIDLYSK
-1334 NDGYGP
+1334 GDGYET
-1340 DKDDKPKSM
+1340 DQDDKPKSLSYLS
-1349 GWMAK
+1349 K
-1354 IFTTAPGLRHI
+1354 IFTTAPGVRRI
-1365 ATLFQNDRYAIK
+1365 ASLFQNDRYAIK

-1382 NELAGKIYHEGID
+1382 NELAGKIYHEG
-1395 KINNIYTQITLAASS
+1395 KEMMNNIYTQITLAASS

-1416 QYIAEK
+1416 EYVSEK
-1422 AERLNSDIAK
+1422 AERLNSDISEFAK
-1432 FADAAKLTT
+1432 AADLST
-1441 DEALSLLHK
+1441 DEALALLHK
-1450 VSEAMHEPER
+1450 VSEALHEPER
-1460 RIVKYLLTVPLRKD
+1460 RIVKYILTVPLREQ

-1487 QEMMSLLDTKTLD
+1487 KEIMSLLDTKTLD
-1500 KAAAV
+1500 KDAAV
-1505 QLKQKLEDI
+1505 QLKQRLEDVI
-1514 VFAKD
+1514 FAKD
-1519 ASGNFILNK
+1519 AAGEFVLDQN
-1528 DGYRTPNMANVDP
+1528 GYRTPNTANVDP
-1541 KGYSPRADED
+1541 LGHSPRIDEA
-1551 MRKRLAIKG
+1551 MKRRLAKSTVSSVPI
-1560 ITEIPVNLDA
+1560 NLDA
-1570 DTYRVTVIEKD
+1570 DAYRVTVIEKD
-1581 IAKTIIDQYNK
+1581 IAKTITEQYNN

-1670 MFGGRAT
+1670 MFGGRAS

-1696 AGRKDLTQSIKNAI
+1696 AGRKDLTQSIKNALTKDANGK
-1710 EQGLLA
+1710 QMLA
-1716 GKVGKKIPFEDRQNP
+1716 GKVGDKISFEDRQNP
-1731 EVIRDLPREN
+1731 QILKDLPREN
-1741 TVFHYNEDG
+1741 TVFHYNDDG
-1750 SIQVLEIHDKKHREA
+1750 SIQVLEIHDRKQREA
-1765 IRRTYQNSKPVV
+1765 IRRTYENSKPIV
-1777 ELANSLTSAL
+1777 ELANRLTSAL

-1850 QGDPKSK
+1850 KGDTDSK
-1857 AKLEEMA
+1857 AKLKEMA
-1864 KKDPYIKDMVE
+1864 DSDPYIKNMME
-1875 FVEKGGMVSYL
+1875 FLEKGGMVSYL

-1893 NFQALHKEIGKNGII
+1893 NFQALHKEIGRNGIL

-1928 SRSAAYGIAK
+1928 SRSAAYGVAK
-1938 KNFEGKGMT
+1938 QNFIGKGMT
-1947 SNAAST
+1947 ENAASV

-2013 AIKNDKQALA
+2013 EIKNDATALA

-2031 KQKHA
+2031 KQKNA
-2036 RIMTG
+2036 RIMTTA
-2041 SLIGLGIM
+2041 LIGLGMMSYMM
-2049 AYFMSAMMSDDD
+2049 ASMMSDDD

-2079 ARFHIPQ
+2079 ARFHIPR
-2086 DITRAMDINV
+2086 DITKAMGINE

-2108 GAFAAAGAQMASVMA
+2108 GAFAASGAQMASVFM
-2123 GKASVKD
+2123 GKNSVKD

-2164 SIAPSIARPIL
+2164 SIAPSVARPIL

-2207 EIYKEAAKAMANN
+2207 EIYKDAARSLANS
-2220 TLGNID
+2220 TMGGID

-2231 LYFLSNSYLD
+2231 MYFLSNSYLD
-2241 GIGRVFEAGYGIS
+2241 GIGRIFEAGYGIA
-2254 DLTQGRKGFDPK
+2254 DLSQGRKGFNPR
-2266 TDLPLMGSFFGA
+2266 TDIPLLGSFFGA

-2285 EFSSVEKQIQEMER
+2285 EFSAVEKQIQEMER
-2299 KVKMFETDPIQSA
+2299 KVKMFETDPVQSA
-2312 RYMMAHPM
+2312 RYLATHPM
-2320 DAMLVDMY
+2320 DAMLVDTY
-2328 NQQVNGQLKDLRSAA
+2328 NKQVNGQLKELRSVA

-2349 QGLDPKTRDALI
+2349 QGIEPKTRDAMI
-2361 KVITFQENLIKRN
+2361 KIITFQENLIKHN

-2383 ITP
+2383 VKP